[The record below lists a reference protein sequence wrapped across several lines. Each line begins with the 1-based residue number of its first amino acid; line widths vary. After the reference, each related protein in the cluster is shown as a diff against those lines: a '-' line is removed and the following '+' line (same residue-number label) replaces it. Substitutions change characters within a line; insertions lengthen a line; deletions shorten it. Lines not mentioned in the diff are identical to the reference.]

1 MPPPRAVGEAERRW
15 YASLAAK
22 MAELK
27 RYPLV
32 ARRQGQHGVV
42 VLEARIR
49 TGGEAGA
56 SIKQSSGHSSL
67 DRAALKLFEEAMQAL
82 EGMTVPAGGGML
94 EIPVAYRLEN

>member
-15 YASLAAK
+15 YDSLAAK
-22 MAELK
+22 MAQLK

-32 ARRQGQHGVV
+32 ARRQGQQGVV

-49 TGGEAGA
+49 AGGEAAA
-56 SIKQSSGHSSL
+56 SIKQSSGYSSL
-67 DRAALKLFEEAMQAL
+67 DRAALKLFEEAVLAL
-82 EGMTVPAGGGML
+82 EGMSVPTGGGLL